1 MPVPP
6 SPRSRVRWLVVPA
19 IVAAVGGLLWRH
31 PLVRVRRLSDVVAVD
46 AFDPRAFAERFWAS
60 DLMPALATARDAGAV
75 LAAVRRDAAGACRT
89 LGRSV
94 GLSRTC
100 LYLVRGAGTIAAMDP
115 AGCRVVLDDDA
126 GEVVL
131 VTGLV
136 FGTAVRDVT
145 GTVDP
150 ASRTD
155 SRELTAAAAEI
166 NRLVQD
172 RVIAP
177 LATRGSAA
185 ARIDFIACGQVQ
197 GTLPAD
203 RPWKLIPLRADVGT
217 GASPSGEPG
226 P

>member
-6 SPRSRVRWLVVPA
+6 SRRSLLRWLVIA
-19 IVAAVGGLLWRH
+19 GIMAATGGLLWRY
-31 PLVRVRRLSDVVAVD
+31 PLVRIHRLSDITTVA
-46 AFDPRAFAERFWAS
+46 AFDPRAFAERFWTD
-60 DLMPALATARDAGAV
+60 DLMPALATAGDAGAV
-75 LAAVRRDAAGACRT
+75 ITAIRRDGAEACRS
-89 LGRSV
+89 LGRSI

-100 LYLVRGAGTIAAMDP
+100 LYLVRGAGPIVEVGA
-115 AGCRVVLDDDA
+115 AGCRVALGGDA

-131 VTGLV
+131 ATGLV

-155 SRELTAAAAEI
+155 SRELAAAATEI

-172 RVIAP
+172 RIIAP
-177 LATRGSAA
+177 LTKAA
-185 ARIDFIACGQVQ
+185 KAGNRVEFIACGQVQ

-203 RPWKLIPLRADVGT
+203 RPWKLIPLRVSVFVGPP
-217 GASPSGEPG
+217 AAAEPT